1 MNDEKHAYA
10 HARREKHEAKM
21 KMWELTHEYDP
32 SDRFTDLEGR
42 YAAVVRERDREYVPD
57 GIPRAVH
64 APEDQIHPPRDLT
77 PPILLGDDAR
87 VVEDGTVH
95 EVDVPHVCRIL
106 IDDVE
111 VDVDLQELYRVYHHG
126 DHVHRRG
133 HRRLVDIII
142 HIIIDLGGGE
152 FLRGPFESEFVRG
165 QLGEVVG

>member
-1 MNDEKHAYA
+1 MNSGRPFFEKI
-10 HARREKHEAKM
+10 
-21 KMWELTHEYDP
+21 L
-32 SDRFTDLEGR
+32 G
-42 YAAVVRERDREYVPD
+42 AAVENPGSV
-57 GIPRAVH
+57 IF
-64 APEDQIHPPRDLT
+64 PE
-77 PPILLGDDAR
+77 GDDAR

-142 HIIIDLGGGE
+142 NIIIDLGGGE